1 MVETRPPLSEA
12 FQKSHSRADLDRTHL
27 CIPQVITGPKGEFI
41 EMRIA
46 FKTTL
51 FAAASIAWLLTA
63 CNKTADNKP
72 NFEAA
77 INSYY
82 QAHPACLWPAAQQF
96 PVQVGHSDPKAA
108 QFDALVDQG
117 LLTRTTSE
125 KKIIIVSKQEN
136 NYDVSDKGRGAWT
149 ADSTQ
154 PGYGNFCYGHR
165 KVSTIDSYT
174 PTNSEP
180 GATTTVQ
187 YHYAFADIP
196 AWASAAETQTAYP
209 RVQTDLSATP
219 KAASV
224 RMTNTSSGWQ
234 VATADNPA
242 DNP

>member
-1 MVETRPPLSEA
+1 
-12 FQKSHSRADLDRTHL
+12 
-27 CIPQVITGPKGEFI
+27 
-41 EMRIA
+41 MRIA
-46 FKTTL
+46 FKVTL
-51 FAAASIAWLLTA
+51 VAVANIAWLLTA

-82 QAHPACLWPAAQQF
+82 QAHPTCLWSTAQQF
-96 PVQVGHSDPKAA
+96 PVQIGHGDSKAA

-125 KKIIIVSKQEN
+125 KKVIIVSKQEN

-149 ADSTQ
+149 ADSMQ

-174 PTNSEP
+174 PTNSQP
-180 GATTTVQ
+180 GAPTTIQ
-187 YHYAFADIP
+187 YHYAFADVP
-196 AWASAAETQTAYP
+196 AWATAAETEAAYP
-209 RVQTDLSATP
+209 RLQANLSATP

-224 RMTNTSSGWQ
+224 PMINTSNGWQ
-234 VATADNPA
+234 VATSNNPA

>member
-1 MVETRPPLSEA
+1 MES
-12 FQKSHSRADLDRTHL
+12 
-27 CIPQVITGPKGEFI
+27 I
-41 EMRIA
+41 EMRTA
-46 FKTTL
+46 FKVTL
-51 FAAASIAWLLTA
+51 VAAATIAWLLTA

-82 QAHPACLWPAAQQF
+82 QARPTCLWSTAQQF
-96 PVQVGHSDPKAA
+96 PVQIGHSDPKAA

-136 NYDVSDKGRGAWT
+136 NYDVSDKGRSAWT

-174 PTNSEP
+174 PTNSQP

-187 YHYAFADIP
+187 YHYAFADVP
-196 AWASAAETQTAYP
+196 AWASTAETQTAYP
-209 RVQTDLSATP
+209 RVQANLSTTP
-219 KAASV
+219 KAATV
-224 RMTNTSSGWQ
+224 QMTNTSNGWQ

>member
-1 MVETRPPLSEA
+1 MP
-12 FQKSHSRADLDRTHL
+12 
-27 CIPQVITGPKGEFI
+27 
-41 EMRIA
+41 IA
-46 FKTTL
+46 LKATL
-51 FAAASIAWLLTA
+51 AAAASLALLLTA
-63 CNKTADNKP
+63 CNKTAESKP
-72 NFEAA
+72 NFEGA

-82 QAHPACLWPAAQQF
+82 QAHPACLWSTAQQF

-154 PGYGNFCYGHR
+154 PGYGNFCYGYR

-187 YHYAFADIP
+187 YHYVFAGVP
-196 AWASAAETQTAYP
+196 GWANAAETQTAYP
-209 RVQTDLSATP
+209 RVQENVSATP

-224 RMTNTSSGWQ
+224 QMTNTSDGWQ
-234 VATADNPA
+234 VATAGNPDANPA
-242 DNP
+242 NP